1 MLNRAFRKLLT
12 LSPDAVSQAAPPVVL
27 QHMVMAVTRKATDSV
42 AMVNAAK
49 SRRSF
54 GPRTTA
60 TRDGLCL
67 FALKTFQR

>member
-1 MLNRAFRKLLT
+1 MLNRAFRKRLT
-12 LSPDAVSQAAPPVVL
+12 LSPDAVSQVVPL
-27 QHMVMAVTRKATDSV
+27 AGLPHMVMAVTRKAMDSV
-42 AMVNAAK
+42 AMVNAVK